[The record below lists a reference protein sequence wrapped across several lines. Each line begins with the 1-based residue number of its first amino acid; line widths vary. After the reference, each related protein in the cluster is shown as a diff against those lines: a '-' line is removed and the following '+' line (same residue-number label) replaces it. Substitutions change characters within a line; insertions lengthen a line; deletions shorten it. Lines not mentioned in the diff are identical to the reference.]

1 MSMIDGDK
9 GGMNMNASRRSVIQ
23 GLLALPMFSL
33 ASCKGMVGAGS
44 GPLTKEQMTFLSA
57 LSDTIIPTRDTP
69 GAVAAK
75 VPETLEKLIKT
86 WASAETQ
93 NKWHTILSGL
103 KDKLNEGGANFAKAN
118 SNERTARLG
127 ALDKAIFDDPKHPLK
142 AYRDVKSTIATAY
155 YMSEPG
161 ATQDLRYAAVP
172 GDFNGDAP
180 VGKTWAT

>member
-1 MSMIDGDK
+1 MK
-9 GGMNMNASRRSVIQ
+9 ASRRSVIQ
-23 GLLALPMFSL
+23 GLLALPMISL
-33 ASCKGMVGAGS
+33 ASCKGMVSAGS
-44 GPLTKEQMTFLSA
+44 GPLTKEQVTFLSA
-57 LSDTIIPTRDTP
+57 LADTIIPTLDTP

-75 VPETLEKLIKT
+75 VPETLDELIKS

-93 NKWHTILSGL
+93 NKWHTILGGI
-103 KDKLNEGGANFAKAN
+103 KDKLNEGGVNFAKAN
-118 SNERTARLG
+118 PKERTARLA
-127 ALDKAIFDDPKHPLK
+127 ALDKAVFDTPEHPLK
-142 AYRDVKSTIATAY
+142 AYREVKSTVATAY